1 MDKLINLL
9 TIFSKYYPNL
19 ENIEVEIERYN
30 NLYIARCLVN
40 KTGDYIYVKKGRIL
54 NIMPKKIIMTDV
66 AMEKKENEMLFIFIH
81 ECSHAITPHRE
92 RKVKSKFLRID
103 HSREFYENFLKL
115 LNIAYNN
122 KLINLKFN
130 NIEELMK
137 KDKRKENANNDL
149 KLYAFLNQ

>member
-19 ENIEVEIERYN
+19 KNIEIEIGKYN

-40 KTGDYIYVKKGRIL
+40 KTSDYINVKKGRIL
-54 NIMPKKIIMTDV
+54 NIIPKKIIMTDV
-66 AMEKKENEMLFIFIH
+66 AMKKKDNELLFIFIH

-92 RKVKSKFLRID
+92 RKVKNKFIRID

-122 KLINLKFN
+122 KLINQKFN

-149 KLYAFLNQ
+149 KLYEFQN